1 MIRRIAAA
9 LLLSLPAIAPC
20 LLPAA
25 ALAQTAAAVTEIDA
39 ILRAAADERARDAAL
54 YGNLAGGHVLAAKQ
68 RQLDFRVQREL
79 DAVVAREGAL
89 NRAAG
94 EQAVAYIARIV
105 PLFQQQAA
113 APPPVAAPMPPQTPA
128 LNWYNQPVAAGYGP
142 PATLVAAVPA
152 QRPEPADAADGLSDP
167 LEPLN
172 RIVFAFNEVVDTF
185 LLRPAAWLFSFAP
198 DPAKQGVR
206 NALLNLRAPV
216 TLLNNIL
223 QGDFDK
229 GITTVGRFAVNST
242 LGVAGLWDAA
252 EDVLDMPG
260 QPADF
265 GQTLHGYGIGNG
277 PFVMLP
283 VFGPYNLRDAVGLG
297 VDAATDP
304 WNYIFPDAATIARGV
319 ATGVS
324 RREELLV
331 PLDELRRGSVDYYAS
346 LRTASQQRRDAF
358 LKGGAAAAPAS
369 QKSTDDLFNQSQ

>member
-1 MIRRIAAA
+1 MDRRIAAVLAIA
-9 LLLSLPAIAPC
+9 LIAIAPAAKAQT
-20 LLPAA
+20 PAA
-25 ALAQTAAAVTEIDA
+25 VAEIDT
-39 ILRAAADERARDAAL
+39 ILRAAADEQARDAAL
-54 YGNLAGGHVLAAKQ
+54 YGNLANGHVLAAKQ

-94 EQAVAYIARIV
+94 QQAAAYIARTAPVFRQAVAPV
-105 PLFQQQAA
+105 PIAA
-113 APPPVAAPMPPQTPA
+113 APQAPPPA
-128 LNWYNQPVAAGYGP
+128 LNWYNQPALAGYGAS
-142 PATLVAAVPA
+142 PAPVAAAPA
-152 QRPEPADAADGLSDP
+152 QRQEPIEVADGLSDP
-167 LEPLN
+167 FEPLN

-216 TLLNNIL
+216 TLLNNVL
-223 QGDFDK
+223 QGDFGK
-229 GITTVGRFAVNST
+229 GATTIGRFAVNST

-265 GQTLHGYGIGNG
+265 GQTLHGYGVGNG

-304 WNYIFPDAATIARGV
+304 WNYIFPDGATVARGV
-319 ATGVS
+319 VTGVS
-324 RREELLV
+324 KREELLV

-358 LKGGAAAAPAS
+358 LKGGAAATPAS